1 MFKVIIGLIALTIV
15 MGSCIVGLRLTRNEA
30 VAPLPTS
37 TPTHSEKLYRDNRQA
52 TAISAYST
60 QVAQP
65 RGYTPT
71 ARTPTPQV
79 RSTTVTSSNEREHQ
93 LWLERDKHYSVVQG
107 FVDELNVLI
116 ADNRIDEREAKLI
129 CDGKS
134 NWNRKLTEVVEYVS
148 EFRKLNP
155 DFVAEPLNGLLELER
170 VARESL
176 EVLANAPC

>member
-1 MFKVIIGLIALTIV
+1 MFKVIISLIALTIV

-37 TPTHSEKLYRDNRQA
+37 TPTQSEKLYRDNRQA

-60 QVAQP
+60 QAAQP
-65 RGYTPT
+65 RTYTPT
-71 ARTPTPQV
+71 ARTPTPQ
-79 RSTTVTSSNEREHQ
+79 TVNEREHQ

-107 FVDELNVLI
+107 FVDELNVYI
-116 ADNRIDEREAKLI
+116 ADNRIDAREEKLI

-134 NWNRKLTEVVEYVS
+134 SWNRKLTEVVEYVS

-176 EVLANAPC
+176 DVLANAPC